1 MADTLEKQV
10 EKRPRDHKLR
20 LELAVWHAREDH
32 KAEAIT
38 AAEEAAQLNWRYHP
52 WLVEVGQ
59 FLLDI
64 GAEPQAEVVFGNAVR
79 LAPHSVAAL
88 NGLGRALTLMG
99 RIDEAQRAHEL
110 ALQHA
115 PNDYLTQMLLANI
128 LANSRVNLETAD
140 SPLTIRFEGH

>member
-20 LELAVWHAREDH
+20 LELAAWHAREDH

-38 AAEEAAQLNWRYHP
+38 TAEEAAQLNWRYHP

-64 GAEPQAEVVFGNAVR
+64 GANESAAVVFDKAAR
-79 LAPHSVAAL
+79 LAPHSVDAL
-88 NGLGRALTLMG
+88 NGYGRALTKVG
-99 RIDEAQRAHEL
+99 RHDEAQQAHEI
-110 ALQHA
+110 ALQQA
-115 PNDYLTQMLLANI
+115 PNSFMTQMLLANI
-128 LANSRVNLETAD
+128 VGNPRVRLEQVGAEVLITF
-140 SPLTIRFEGH
+140 RG